1 MNEFD
6 FSFPYDSNICWL
18 YCIAKAISN
27 VRMKSVWFILGIV
40 NIPRLCS
47 CALKVSTLSM
57 SVCVSICHFLH
68 NARWKK
74 KILWFYFWFFVIVLL
89 WIYFIISFISMY
101 LKVGTCN
108 IPVRRQCNHLFRDD
122 NFHFCIFYYIFV
134 CNLFHRKYCC
144 NLP

>member
-6 FSFPYDSNICWL
+6 FSLPYDSNICWL
-18 YCIAKAISN
+18 YSIAKAISN

-40 NIPRLCS
+40 NIPRLCI
-47 CALKVSTLSM
+47 CHLKVSTLTM
-57 SVCVSICHFLH
+57 SVSLCHFLH
-68 NARWKK
+68 NAQWK
-74 KILWFYFWFFVIVLL
+74 KILWIYFWFFVIVLL
-89 WIYFIISFISMY
+89 WIYLIISFISMY

-108 IPVRRQCNHLFRDD
+108 IPVRHQCNHLFRDD
-122 NFHFCIFYYIFV
+122 NFHLCTFYYISV